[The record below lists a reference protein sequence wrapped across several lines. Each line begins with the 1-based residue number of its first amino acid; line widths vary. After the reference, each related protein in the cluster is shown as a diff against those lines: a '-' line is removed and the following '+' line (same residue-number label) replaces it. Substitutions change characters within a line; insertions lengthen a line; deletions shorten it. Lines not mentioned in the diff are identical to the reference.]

1 MKIDTTYLKRC
12 ILALDG
18 AYHSLEKYSVDL
30 VSATNLSNI
39 IENSDAS

>member
-12 ILALDG
+12 ILALDK
-18 AYHSLEKYSVDL
+18 AYETLDKYCVEDIDASRLAEV
-30 VSATNLSNI
+30 